1 HGWSESS
8 GTAQDGAEIA
18 ADLHSLLEQGQV
30 PGPYVLA
37 GHSFGGLYTL
47 TFADLY
53 PDEVAGMVLVDSTA
67 PASEPAP
74 RSTPSDDAAPD
85 AVDRVSALLGTT
97 ARMGL
102 GRLISGSDFDDLPS
116 RSRDEMRAA
125 AATEL
130 HTRGT
135 VEEYLKASTSGGQA
149 AWLEDL
155 GSKPLV
161 VLTAGVGTDAAWVE
175 RREEL
180 ATLSDESEHRLI
192 EGADHS
198 ALIHHEVH
206 AAATSDA
213 ILDVLA
219 SVRTEEPLAR

>member
-1 HGWSESS
+1 MNDPGHGNTFTSTDGLELFYRDHGCGIG
-8 GTAQDGAEIA
+8 GTPVICLPGLTRNSRDFVDVA
-18 ADLHSLLEQGQV
+18 AIDDWITRWRALN
-30 PGPYVLA
+30 
-37 GHSFGGLYTL
+37 
-47 TFADLY
+47 
-53 PDEVAGMVLVDSTA
+53 PD
-67 PASEPAP
+67 
-74 RSTPSDDAAPD
+74 PD
-85 AVDRVSALLGTT
+85 AMDRVSALLGTA

-102 GRLISGSDFDDLPS
+102 GRLISGSDFGDLPA

-130 HTRGT
+130 QARGT

-198 ALIHHEVH
+198 ALIHDQEHS
-206 AAATSDA
+206 AATSDA
-213 ILDVLA
+213 ILDVVA
-219 SVRTEEPLAR
+219 SVRDKEPLAR